1 MLPSDQFSRG
11 CMNMNH
17 EIFRAYD
24 IRGVFGETLNTDI
37 VHLIGRALGTEMQML
52 GSHMAAIGRDGRKSS
67 PDFAAA
73 LCEGLMSTGCDV
85 IDVGMVPTPMLYHA
99 ASRISGGTGFQVTGS
114 HNPSQYNGIKMMINR
129 ETLAGERI
137 QGLKNQVLSM
147 NFSNGQG
154 RYSSMD
160 VRSDYIASILE
171 DIHLQK
177 PFKVVVDCGNGIAG
191 SVAPEV
197 FRSMGLEVV
206 ELFCEVDGDFPNHH
220 PDPSVPENLED
231 LIATVRKSGADLGFA
246 FDGDGDRLGVV
257 SAMGQIIWPDRQMVL
272 FSTAVLERNPGAQ
285 IVFDV
290 KCSQILARSIARA
303 GGEPIMW
310 KTGHSFM
317 KEKIKESGAPLA
329 GEMSGHIFFND
340 RWGGFDDGIY
350 AAARMCELL
359 SEKAESP
366 NQVFAAI
373 PDTVNTP
380 ELRINLKEG
389 EPFRIVEALVQS
401 AVFKNAE
408 VSCIDGL
415 RVDFENGFGLVR
427 ASNTTP
433 SIIMRFESTS
443 QQVLDSII
451 GQFRRELR
459 KVRPDLDIPC

>member
-1 MLPSDQFSRG
+1 MTIH
-11 CMNMNH
+11 H

-24 IRGVFGETLNTDI
+24 IRGVVDETLTADI
-37 VHLIGRALGTEMQML
+37 VSLIGRALGTEMQIL

-67 PDFAAA
+67 PDFTEA

-85 IDVGMVPTPMLYHA
+85 VDVGMVPTPALYHA
-99 ASRISGGTGFQVTGS
+99 ASRISGGTGFQITGS

-129 ETLAGERI
+129 DTLAGERI
-137 QGLKNQVLSM
+137 QHVKNQVLAM
-147 NFSNGQG
+147 NFSSGQG
-154 RYSSMD
+154 QYSKRD
-160 VRSDYIASILE
+160 VRSDYIAAILE
-171 DIHLQK
+171 DIQLRK
-177 PFKVVVDCGNGIAG
+177 TFKVVIDCGNGVAG
-191 SVAPEV
+191 CMAPEV

-231 LIATVRKSGADLGFA
+231 LINTVRKSGADLGFA

-257 SAMGQIIWPDRQMVL
+257 SPTGQIIWPDRQMVL
-272 FSTAVLERNPGAQ
+272 FSEAVLGQNPGAQ
-285 IVFDV
+285 IIFDV
-290 KCSQILARSIARA
+290 KCSQVLSRSIARA

-317 KEKIKESGAPLA
+317 KEKIRESGAPLA

-359 SEKAESP
+359 GGKDESP
-366 NQVFAAI
+366 HRVFAAI

-380 ELRINLKEG
+380 ELKINLKEG
-389 EPFRIVEALVQS
+389 EPLKIVETLVQS
-401 AVFKNAE
+401 AVFENAE
-408 VSCIDGL
+408 VSFIDGL
-415 RVDFENGFGLVR
+415 RVDFEDGFGLVR

-443 QQVLDSII
+443 RQALDSII
-451 GQFRRELR
+451 GRFRKELR
-459 KVRPDLDIPC
+459 KVRPDLDIPY